1 MDPIDI
7 TDLTEKLTQAEK
19 SLMELEIDHK
29 ALQREH
35 SSLKTELENKSAQLK
50 TTTKQRDELSNLLKS
65 IAEREEVQTERQMIE
80 QIAKLE
86 EEVNRLRKEAAA
98 KAPNDVVSS
107 RMSMLSSRRPLD
119 SKSEAPVVRE
129 SLATELK
136 GLIETPNDAERRKV
150 LLEELYLKGN
160 KTALFDF
167 VNQEITSIG
176 NKASHELDIIAQG
189 FEAMLKDQEEQ
200 TEFYLTQKNE
210 AEERSSHFS
219 TQIKQLTIQVGSLNS
234 KIAQLL
240 KDTERL
246 TIDNE
251 NLEKKNAELSSELE
265 RTQKAMDQ
273 KAFKELKAKETEFL
287 NAIETIELLERE
299 NTRLK
304 SHSESLSKAKS
315 SSESIMTQNDS
326 QVEGLM
332 KKLSL
337 QIDEVSKLR
346 KRNEHLLLENQKLI
360 QQLESKTKE
369 FDDMRIQQADFIDSM
384 QVKHAAQ
391 IKQIEKRAS
400 ITQSVHFSQ
409 VSERFNLMTDST
421 LKICNEINPGSM
433 KESILNLELSNP
445 LPLPQKLVENEL
457 ERDGDALY
465 FVSSPG
471 RNRRKKQRAGQ
482 AAQPGSGAQ
491 GEALRGQPEGR
502 AQERG
507 RERETGPRGK
517 APRGDAPGLQEGLG
531 EGKSPAGAERRGFSQ

>member
-7 TDLTEKLTQAEK
+7 TDLSEKLSQAEK

-35 SSLKTELENKSAQLK
+35 SSLKTELENKAAQLK
-50 TTTKQRDELSNLLKS
+50 TTTKQRDELSNLLRS

-86 EEVNRLRKEAAA
+86 EEVNRLRKEAAT
-98 KAPNDVVSS
+98 KAPSDIVSS
-107 RMSMLSSRRPLD
+107 RMSMLSSRRPVD

-210 AEERSSHFS
+210 AEERSGLFS
-219 TQIKQLTIQVGSLNS
+219 TQIKQLTLQVGSLNS

-251 NLEKKNAELSSELE
+251 DLEKKNAELSSELE
-265 RTQKAMDQ
+265 RTQKSMDQ
-273 KAFKELKAKETEFL
+273 KALKELKAKEKEFL
-287 NAIETIELLERE
+287 NAIETIDLLERE

-360 QQLESKTKE
+360 EQLESKTKE

-421 LKICNEINPGSM
+421 LKMCNEINPGSM

-445 LPLPQKLVENEL
+445 LPLPQKLIENEL

-471 RNRRKKQRAGQ
+471 GDRRKKQRAG
-482 AAQPGSGAQ
+482 
-491 GEALRGQPEGR
+491 
-502 AQERG
+502 
-507 RERETGPRGK
+507 
-517 APRGDAPGLQEGLG
+517 
-531 EGKSPAGAERRGFSQ
+531 